1 MKNKEI
7 IIDGVDVSKCYRFA
21 RKTGYCEGAFRPEEL
36 PFCESFDCDFKRL
49 KRKERECNNY
59 KQARRE
65 KEVLELISQGFS
77 NSEIA
82 EKLLIQPSTLR
93 THLTNLYDK
102 YNLSNTQSEKSVIRT
117 RLALRYL
124 QETGRLEEEIKC

>member
-1 MKNKEI
+1 MKKYTQ
-7 IIDGVDVSKCYRFA
+7 V
-21 RKTGYCEGAFRPEEL
+21 
-36 PFCESFDCDFKRL
+36 
-49 KRKERECNNY
+49 Y
-59 KQARRE
+59 KPTRRE

-77 NSEIA
+77 NSEIT
-82 EKLLIQPSTLR
+82 EKLLIQPSTLH

-102 YNLSNTQSEKSVIRT
+102 YNLSNKSGKSVMRT

>member
-1 MKNKEI
+1 MQI
-7 IIDGVDVSKCYRFA
+7 YTHV
-21 RKTGYCEGAFRPEEL
+21 
-36 PFCESFDCDFKRL
+36 
-49 KRKERECNNY
+49 Y
-59 KQARRE
+59 KPTRRE

-77 NSEIA
+77 NSEIT

>member
-1 MKNKEI
+1 MKKYTH
-7 IIDGVDVSKCYRFA
+7 VYQL
-21 RKTGYCEGAFRPEEL
+21 T
-36 PFCESFDCDFKRL
+36 
-49 KRKERECNNY
+49 
-59 KQARRE
+59 RRE

-77 NSEIA
+77 DLEIE
-82 EKLLIQPSTLR
+82 EKLLIQPSTLH

-102 YNLSNTQSEKSVIRT
+102 YNLSNKSGKSVMRT

>member
-1 MKNKEI
+1 MQRYTQ
-7 IIDGVDVSKCYRFA
+7 VYQL
-21 RKTGYCEGAFRPEEL
+21 T
-36 PFCESFDCDFKRL
+36 
-49 KRKERECNNY
+49 
-59 KQARRE
+59 RRE

-77 NSEIA
+77 DLEIE
-82 EKLLIQPSTLR
+82 EKLFIQPSTLH

-102 YNLSNTQSEKSVIRT
+102 YNLSNKSGKSVMRT